1 MTTCSVKAD
10 AVRLRGI
17 AVYAAISQQLFRVV
31 AVRSSLKFY
40 RIMTMTTWLVLNLLA
55 VQTLMSEGL
64 SHRDF
69 IYARGTMEDELE
81 NWLPRGK

>member
-1 MTTCSVKAD
+1 MQCQSGCGTTAWHCC
-10 AVRLRGI
+10 LRGDFTT
-17 AVYAAISQQLFRVV
+17 AVSRCCL
-31 AVRSSLKFY
+31 RSSLKFY
-40 RIMTMTTWLVLNLLA
+40 RRMAMTTWLLLSLLT

-81 NWLPRGK
+81 NWLPKGK